1 MDILRR
7 RGLFGVAVVL
17 GVLYIVMGVGAS
29 IFGDLDG
36 VGERVSWAV
45 AGVAIGTSILA
56 LAV

>member
-36 VGERVSWAV
+36 VGERVS
-45 AGVAIGTSILA
+45 
-56 LAV
+56 